1 MNQRVTSPGT
11 AKGRR
16 AWLFLSL
23 LLPAVASK
31 VSTQN
36 SSAPIRADS
45 EIPPYPRESSRP
57 YLRVVAAPALRFE
70 DLPPPPDLSVHP
82 PAGAP
87 PKVAEKD
94 KTTPDVVL
102 PKPVPH
108 AADSAAKA
116 TEIRVASAASA
127 EPAMPAAPTPP
138 RILPD
143 DVPIQVRPEDFLP
156 YFQYPG
162 MNRRIRGEGAP
173 PGTPTLPASSATYEQ
188 ND

>member
-45 EIPPYPRESSRP
+45 EAPPYSRQNSRP

-87 PKVAEKD
+87 PKVPEKD
-94 KTTPDVVL
+94 MASPD
-102 PKPVPH
+102 
-108 AADSAAKA
+108 A
-116 TEIRVASAASA
+116 
-127 EPAMPAAPTPP
+127 
-138 RILPD
+138 
-143 DVPIQVRPEDFLP
+143 
-156 YFQYPG
+156 
-162 MNRRIRGEGAP
+162 
-173 PGTPTLPASSATYEQ
+173 
-188 ND
+188 

>member
-36 SSAPIRADS
+36 SPTPIRADS
-45 EIPPYPRESSRP
+45 EVPPYSRQGSRP
-57 YLRVVAAPALRFE
+57 YLRVVAAPFLRFE

-87 PKVAEKD
+87 PKVPEKD
-94 KTTPDVVL
+94 KSSPDVVL
-102 PKPVPH
+102 PKPVPRN
-108 AADSAAKA
+108 AESASRPN
-116 TEIRVASAASA
+116 EIRTASAAA
-127 EPAMPAAPTPP
+127 AAPPAPAAPTPP
-138 RILPD
+138 PILPD

-162 MNRRIRGEGAP
+162 MSRRVRGEGPAP
-173 PGTPTLPASSATYEQ
+173 AAPSLPASSATYEQ
-188 ND
+188 SN